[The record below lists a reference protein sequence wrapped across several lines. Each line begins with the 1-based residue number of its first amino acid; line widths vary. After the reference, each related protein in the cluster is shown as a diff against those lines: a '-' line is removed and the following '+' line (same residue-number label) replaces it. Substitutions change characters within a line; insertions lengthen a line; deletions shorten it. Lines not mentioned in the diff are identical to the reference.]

1 MPLATCDFYLM
12 TYNSSSSGTGNLCIR
27 RKNCSKNML
36 QNNLAF
42 KIAEIE
48 NDLIKQLQRVFGS
61 ITVFLCLCM
70 LHFQFLTIYEYFC
83 SGKVKNGVFFIFLLS
98 GILDIQ
104 DQLVKDVSILIC
116 LEVNPQ
122 ISVSEDV
129 LRLLG
134 HAFVASCNISIL
146 ILGEADVGNGN
157 ISPLVRYRDTC
168 FLIRSAADQI
178 GIRADIVQARC
189 IFCYFLHL
197 NRRITGHKFQIFT
210 CYRIDLNL
218 IDSAFSIFIILKNI
232 HISVGSGFYIVPF
245 VHVRC
250 DIFLFCL
257 IIIDVIFKLVFLYS
271 VYRYLCIGE
280 NQLVCGG
287 AGHDTI
293 TGSAQ
298 ISNIDR
304 RIGFV
309 ILRICPQLTFVIF
322 NLISCQIGL
331 NVTVYNNLVPIN
343 VIFSN
348 RFRNTIQ
355 EILRRH
361 FFRLH
366 ILLKR

>member
-1 MPLATCDFYLM
+1 MPLATFDFYLL
-12 TYNSSSSGTGNLCIR
+12 TYNSSSSATGNLCIR
-27 RKNCSKNML
+27 RKNCSKNMI
-36 QNNLAF
+36 QNNLSF

-83 SGKVKNGVFFIFLLS
+83 FGKVKNGVFFIFRLS

-104 DQLVKDVSILIC
+104 DQLVKDVSIGIC
-116 LEVNPQ
+116 LEVNSQ

-146 ILGEADVGNGN
+146 IFGEADVGNGN
-157 ISPLVRYRDTC
+157 ISLLGRYRDTC
-168 FLIRSAADQI
+168 FLIRSADQI

-197 NRRITGHKFQIFT
+197 DRRITGHEFQIFT

-232 HISVGSGFYIVPF
+232 HISTGSGFYIVPF

-250 DIFLFCL
+250 NIFLFCL

-280 NQLVCGG
+280 NQLVCGV

-304 RIGFV
+304 LIGFV
-309 ILRICPQLTFVIF
+309 ILRICPQLIFVIF
-322 NLISCQIGL
+322 NLISCQVGL
-331 NVTVYNNLVPIN
+331 NVIVYNNLVPIN

-348 RFRNTIQ
+348 RFGNTIQ

-361 FFRLH
+361 FLRLH

>member
-1 MPLATCDFYLM
+1 MPLTTSDLYLL
-12 TYNSSSSGTGNLCIR
+12 TNNSSSSGTGNLCVWC
-27 RKNCSKNML
+27 KNCSKNML

-42 KIAEIE
+42 KITEIE

-61 ITVFLCLCM
+61 ITVFICFCM

-83 SGKVKNGVFFIFLLS
+83 SGKVKNGVFFIFRLS
-98 GILDIQ
+98 GVLDIQ

-116 LEVNPQ
+116 LEINPQ

-146 ILGEADVGNGN
+146 IFGEADVGNGN
-157 ISPLVRYRDTC
+157 ISLLGRYRDTC
-168 FLIRSAADQI
+168 FLIRSADQI

-197 NRRITGHKFQIFT
+197 NRRITGHEFQIFT

-232 HISVGSGFYIVPF
+232 HISAGSGLYPVPF

-304 RIGFV
+304 LIGFV
-309 ILRICPQLTFVIF
+309 ILRICSQLIFVIF

-331 NVTVYNNLVPIN
+331 NVIVYNNLVTIN

-361 FFRLH
+361 FRRLH